1 MIMMGMHFMGQV
13 PFRDVYVHALVRD
26 EKGQKMSK
34 SKGNVLDP
42 LDLIDKYGAD
52 AMRFTLAALA
62 AQGRD
67 IKLSAGRIEGYR
79 NFVTKIWNAARYAEM
94 NGCKPVAGFDPAG
107 CTLAVDRW
115 IVGETANAAAAVAAA
130 IAEYRFNEAAHALYQ
145 FAWHSFC
152 DWYIEFTKPV
162 LTGADETAKTE
173 VRATTAWV
181 LERLVQVLHPFMP
194 FVTEELW
201 HALLPD
207 GDARRSLL
215 IGEQWPDLSR
225 VRSDAAATA
234 EMQWIIRLVTEVRA
248 IRAEMNV
255 PPGARLSLQYR
266 EASPEARSR
275 LKQHRDLIERIA
287 RLSSIAAMGA
297 DLPKGAAQF
306 VLDGM
311 SFALPLGEVIDF
323 DKERARLANEIKTA
337 DQEIARIDGKLGN
350 ANFVARAP
358 AEVVEEQ
365 RERRE
370 EYALSRGKLAAAL
383 DRLG

>member
-1 MIMMGMHFMGQV
+1 
-13 PFRDVYVHALVRD
+13 VHALVRD

-52 AMRFTLAALA
+52 ALRFTLTALA

-67 IKLSAGRIEGYR
+67 IKLSTGRIEGYR

-94 NGCKPVAGFDPAG
+94 NDCKPVAGFVPAA

-115 IVGETANAAAAVAAA
+115 IVGETASAAATVADALA
-130 IAEYRFNEAAHALYQ
+130 GYRFNDAAHALYQ

-162 LTGADETAKTE
+162 LTGPDEAAKAE

-181 LERLVQVLHPFMP
+181 LERLVQLLHPFMP

-207 GDARRSLL
+207 GQRRQNTLML
-215 IGEQWPDLSR
+215 EPWPDFSGIR
-225 VRSDAAATA
+225 PDAAAAA
-234 EMQWIIRLVTEVRA
+234 EMQWIIRLISEIRG

-255 PPGARLSLQYR
+255 PPGAKLSLHFRDAQ
-266 EASPEARSR
+266 PEARAR
-275 LKQHRDLIERIA
+275 LTRHRDLIERIG
-287 RLSSIAAMGA
+287 RLGSITPMGT

-306 VLDGM
+306 VLDGV
-311 SFALPLGEVIDF
+311 SFALPLGEVIDL
-323 DKERARLANEIKTA
+323 DKERNRLASEIKTA

-365 RERRE
+365 RERRA
-370 EYALSRGKLAAAL
+370 EYELSRSKLAAAL
-383 DRLG
+383 KRLGSG